1 MTNNE
6 QSNEQHWKS
15 LVLILRKVAESK
27 GISQQE
33 IANRTGMLRTNV
45 NRVFQLKYC
54 PKLDTFIL
62 IANAI
67 GVNFFFDDKEEL
79 DKYHRYA
86 IATTFK
92 YTQEQ
97 VKNLTIPVVSKAKR
111 TCFFC
116 ETELAEWQL
125 DDDNI
130 CNTCA
135 DRIKAEKHDC

>member
-1 MTNNE
+1 MNNE

-33 IANRTGMLRTNV
+33 IANRTGMLRTNI

-67 GVNFFFDDKEEL
+67 GISLFFEDKEIDTKLNEIIEAAKNEL
-79 DKYHRYA
+79 K
-86 IATTFK
+86 
-92 YTQEQ
+92 
-97 VKNLTIPVVSKAKR
+97 
-111 TCFFC
+111 
-116 ETELAEWQL
+116 
-125 DDDNI
+125 
-130 CNTCA
+130 
-135 DRIKAEKHDC
+135 